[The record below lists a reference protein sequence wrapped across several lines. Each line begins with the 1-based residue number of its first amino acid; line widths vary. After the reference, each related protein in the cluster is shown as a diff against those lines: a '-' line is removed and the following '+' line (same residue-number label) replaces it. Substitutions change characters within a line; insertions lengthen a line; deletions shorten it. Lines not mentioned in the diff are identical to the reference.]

1 MIQRTLAW
9 AGALI
14 AAVGLFLA
22 VVGCSS
28 TAATATLATATRAHA
43 SVTVRVSLIGQG
55 SDGWQLKVQ
64 FVPPSPGFHLYSLS
78 LPNGGVQGLGIP
90 TRLSVRGALTAVGPV
105 TADQPTQQLDIA
117 ALGVKLPVYPDGP
130 VTLTLPVRRTDGPTA
145 QIVVSY
151 GACSSAT
158 CLAPV
163 IDEAIPLAMP

>member
-1 MIQRTLAW
+1 VIRRALTS

-14 AAVGLFLA
+14 AAVGLLLT
-22 VVGCSS
+22 VGGCSS
-28 TAATATLATATRAHA
+28 SAATTTLATATRAQA
-43 SVTVRVSLIGQG
+43 SVTVRASLIDRG
-55 SDGWQLKVQ
+55 SDGWQLTVQ

-90 TRLSVRGALTAVGPV
+90 TRLSVRGALTAAGAV
-105 TADQPTQQLDIA
+105 TADQPTQQLDMP

-163 IDEAIPLAMP
+163 IDEAIPLAVP